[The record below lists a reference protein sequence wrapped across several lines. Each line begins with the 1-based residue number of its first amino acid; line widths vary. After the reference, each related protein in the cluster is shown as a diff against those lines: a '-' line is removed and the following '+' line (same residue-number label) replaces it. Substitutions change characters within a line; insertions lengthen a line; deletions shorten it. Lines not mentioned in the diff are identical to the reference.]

1 MIGDKETSLQ
11 AWFSKLTKPSE
22 IFGGMPPCPFAK
34 SAFVKNKVEI
44 INYEDFPQ
52 IVGYMNKKWTKEV
65 VIFVMENE
73 SAEWVTNLAEKCNKI
88 YPDFLF
94 LEEHPDLVEEV
105 GGMHLNSGLVLL
117 LVQKRRELED
127 AREEL
132 RRTNYYDKWTEEL
145 KQRIFNR

>member
-1 MIGDKETSLQ
+1 
-11 AWFSKLTKPSE
+11 
-22 IFGGMPPCPFAK
+22 MPPCPFAK